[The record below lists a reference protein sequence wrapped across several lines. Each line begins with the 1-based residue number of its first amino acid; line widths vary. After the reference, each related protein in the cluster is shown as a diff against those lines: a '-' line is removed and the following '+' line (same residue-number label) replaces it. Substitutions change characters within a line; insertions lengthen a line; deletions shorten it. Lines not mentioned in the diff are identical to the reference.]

1 MTLLPVL
8 AAAATFCLTWHGA
21 YAADVKFSGSAFYR
35 ERIALPPDATL
46 LVEAATHSGVASTL
60 KALR

>member
-21 YAADVKFSGSAFYR
+21 YAADVKFSGSDFI
-35 ERIALPPDATL
+35 E
-46 LVEAATHSGVASTL
+46 SG
-60 KALR
+60 LRCRQMPRCWWRLQHIPG